1 MLLRA
6 HQSSWGL
13 LKVAGKSDSLWPHE
27 LYSHEILQARI
38 LEWIAF
44 PFSRGSSQP
53 RDRTQSPALQVDLYQ
68 LSHRGKLTHP
78 ESIMTDSLPYGF
90 SLGPTL
96 TPSYL
101 LPSVFFFFFFL
112 YLSLS
117 FWLHQILVVA
127 RGIFIVVHGFLPS
140 CDVQAWF
147 LGCRLSCL
155 KACGILVPQ
164 PEIEPVSSA
173 LEGGFLTTVPPVKS
187 PSVFPGHHFAE

>member
-1 MLLRA
+1 MDFLLDPLSP
-6 HQSSWGL
+6 HL
-13 LKVAGKSDSLWPHE
+13 L
-27 LYSHEILQARI
+27 Y
-38 LEWIAF
+38 F
-44 PFSRGSSQP
+44 PP
-53 RDRTQSPALQVDLYQ
+53 C
-68 LSHRGKLTHP
+68 
-78 ESIMTDSLPYGF
+78 
-90 SLGPTL
+90 
-96 TPSYL
+96 
-101 LPSVFFFFFFL
+101 FFFFFFL